1 MVKEKEL
8 AKPKSKGFLGG
19 LFGSSKKKAA
29 KKEQLEKSVNLLSE
43 SEVSALE
50 EEDEES
56 KVGLNSDEIEINE
69 SDLDSVISWVN
80 TIMEET

>member
-1 MVKEKEL
+1 MEESRLSNYNINKITDKFEL
-8 AKPKSKGFLGG
+8 KI
-19 LFGSSKKKAA
+19 
-29 KKEQLEKSVNLLSE
+29 
-43 SEVSALE
+43 ALE

-56 KVGLNSDEIEINE
+56 KVGRNSDEIEINE